1 MTIRKAISFLCLF
14 LCLSLLLIGCRVTL
28 WSFTNPTEQPNT
40 IWRSEDG
47 TMEFRISEDGD
58 CAARGTMNV
67 NGETLDVI
75 YNIAPA
81 ERSITVYLAEYWDRF
96 SHEGFVAIDLE
107 TIKDPTLW
115 ATYVD
120 TQVMDLTN
128 LLEDWYCSATSRNSF
143 KVTVQ
148 KTTYFQESD
157 IIVFHKVDS

>member
-1 MTIRKAISFLCLF
+1 MNARKAISVICVLIS
-14 LCLSLLLIGCRVTL
+14 LSLLLTGCRVTL

-40 IWRSEDG
+40 IWIGEDG

-81 ERSITVYLAEYWDRF
+81 ERSITVYLAEHWDQFPHNALVEPDFTVLKNPDLWDEHFMMEDPLERWICNAISTNTF
-96 SHEGFVAIDLE
+96 SVKVQKSTYFHEG
-107 TIKDPTLW
+107 
-115 ATYVD
+115 
-120 TQVMDLTN
+120 
-128 LLEDWYCSATSRNSF
+128 
-143 KVTVQ
+143 
-148 KTTYFQESD
+148 D